1 MKKIRVLN
9 DSAYKSMGGGCMKKI
24 NVLIIDDDP
33 VSLKLFELILERN
46 PNVSRILKATNGL
59 DGLSILE
66 KRFDTN
72 LIILDLNMPIMN
84 GIEFLINIQTIKY
97 LSTIPIIATSTDDT
111 LKTAALEQGA
121 YDFLL
126 KPVHIKDVDKK
137 VNDILNLIF

>member
-1 MKKIRVLN
+1 
-9 DSAYKSMGGGCMKKI
+9 MKKI

-46 PNVSRILKATNGL
+46 QNVGRVLKATNGL

-66 KRFDTN
+66 KRFGID

-84 GIEFLINIQTIKY
+84 GIEFLINLQSIKY
-97 LSTIPIIATSTDDT
+97 LSTMLVIATSTDDT

>member
-1 MKKIRVLN
+1 
-9 DSAYKSMGGGCMKKI
+9 MKKI

-46 PNVSRILKATNGL
+46 PNVGRVLKATNGL

-66 KRFDTN
+66 KRFGID

-84 GIEFLINIQTIKY
+84 GIEFLINLQSIKY
-97 LSTIPIIATSTDDT
+97 LSTMLVIATSTDDT

>member
-1 MKKIRVLN
+1 
-9 DSAYKSMGGGCMKKI
+9 MKKI

-46 PNVSRILKATNGL
+46 PNVGRVLKATNGL

-66 KRFDTN
+66 KRFGID

-126 KPVHIKDVDKK
+126 KPVHIKDVDEK
-137 VNDILNLIF
+137 VSDILNLIF

>member
-1 MKKIRVLN
+1 
-9 DSAYKSMGGGCMKKI
+9 MKKI

-46 PNVSRILKATNGL
+46 PNVGRVLKATNGL
-59 DGLSILE
+59 DGLNILE
-66 KRFDTN
+66 KRFGID

-84 GIEFLINIQTIKY
+84 GIEFLINLQSIKY
-97 LSTIPIIATSTDDT
+97 LSTMLVIATSTDDT

>member
-1 MKKIRVLN
+1 MTARTSLW
-9 DSAYKSMGGGCMKKI
+9 GGCMKKI

-126 KPVHIKDVDKK
+126 KPVHIKDVDEK
-137 VNDILNLIF
+137 VSDILNLIF

>member
-1 MKKIRVLN
+1 
-9 DSAYKSMGGGCMKKI
+9 MKKI

-33 VSLKLFELILERN
+33 VGLKLFELILERN
-46 PNVSRILKATNGL
+46 PNVGRVLKATNGL

-66 KRFDTN
+66 KRFGID

-84 GIEFLINIQTIKY
+84 GIEFLINLQSIKY
-97 LSTIPIIATSTDDT
+97 LSTMLVIATSTDDT

>member
-1 MKKIRVLN
+1 MTARTSLW
-9 DSAYKSMGGGCMKKI
+9 GGCMKKI

-46 PNVSRILKATNGL
+46 PNVGRVLKATNGL

-66 KRFDTN
+66 KRFGID

-84 GIEFLINIQTIKY
+84 GIEFLINLQSIKY
-97 LSTIPIIATSTDDT
+97 LSTMLVIATSTDDT